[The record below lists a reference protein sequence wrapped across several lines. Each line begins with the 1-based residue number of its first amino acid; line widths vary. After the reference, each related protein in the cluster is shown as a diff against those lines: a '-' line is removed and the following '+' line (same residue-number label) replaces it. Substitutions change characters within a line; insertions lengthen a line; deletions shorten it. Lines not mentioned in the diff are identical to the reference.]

1 MTPDQRL
8 LANVVGFLVAVLLLV
23 GGGAWAGYAWRDRG
37 AKADLAECQRV
48 HAEALAITLR
58 TAQQAEASYRAKEA
72 ATAAEHQRIARD
84 AQTETAQARADADRF
99 RAALD
104 RLRKQAA
111 AAATSGGAAPA
122 DSGPATGSQTARAP
136 GDLPP
141 ELLFRALEAAG
152 DIAAFADHSRI
163 AGSSCE
169 RSYQALTPKP

>member
-8 LANVVGFLVAVLLLV
+8 LANVVGFLLGVLLLV
-23 GGGAWAGYAWRDRG
+23 LAGAWAGYAWRDRG

-58 TAQQAEASYRAKEA
+58 TAREAEASYRAKEA
-72 ATAAEHQRIARD
+72 ATAAEHQRITQD
-84 AQTETAQARADADRF
+84 ANAQTAQARADAARF

-104 RLRKQAA
+104 RLRKQSAA
-111 AAATSGGAAPA
+111 APSGGATAS
-122 DSGPATGSQTARAP
+122 DSGLATGSPTARAAT
-136 GDLPP
+136 DLPP

-163 AGSSCE
+163 AGSSCQ
-169 RSYQALTPKP
+169 RRYQALSPSN

>member
-8 LANVVGFLVAVLLLV
+8 LANVVGFLLAVLLLV
-23 GGGAWAGYAWRDRG
+23 IGGAWAGYAWRDRG

-48 HAEALAITLR
+48 HAEALAISLR

-72 ATAAEHQRIARD
+72 ATAAEHQRIAHV

-111 AAATSGGAAPA
+111 AAPPGGGAAPA
-122 DSGPATGSQTARAP
+122 DSSDAPGSQTARAP

-152 DIAAFADHSRI
+152 DIAAYADHSRI
-163 AGSSCE
+163 AGSSCQRRYE
-169 RSYQALTPKP
+169 ALTPKP

>member
-8 LANVVGFLVAVLLLV
+8 LVSFIATLAAVAALVA
-23 GGGAWAGYAWRDRG
+23 GGAWAGYAWRDRG

-72 ATAAEHQRIARD
+72 ATAAEHQRITQD
-84 AQTETAQARADADRF
+84 ANAQTAQARADADRF

-104 RLRKQAA
+104 RLRKQSAA
-111 AAATSGGAAPA
+111 APSGGAPA
-122 DSGPATGSQTARAP
+122 SDSGIAAGSPAARAAT
-136 GDLPP
+136 DLPP

-152 DIAAFADHSRI
+152 DIAAFADHSRT
-163 AGSSCE
+163 AGNACQ
-169 RSYQALTPKP
+169 RAYQALSPSN

>member
-1 MTPDQRL
+1 MLTNPL
-8 LANVVGFLVAVLLLV
+8 LMARIAGAFAFCALVM
-23 GGGAWAGYAWRDRG
+23 WAGYTWRDRG
-37 AKADLAECQRV
+37 AKADLAECQRT
-48 HAEALAITLR
+48 HAEAIAITLR
-58 TAQQAEASYRAKEA
+58 AAREAEASYRAKEA
-72 ATAAEHQRIARD
+72 ATAAEHQRIAHA
-84 AQTETAQARADADRF
+84 AQTENAQARADADRF

-104 RLRKQAA
+104 RLRKQSAA
-111 AAATSGGAAPA
+111 APGGGAAPA
-122 DSGPATGSQTARAP
+122 DSGSTAGSETARAP